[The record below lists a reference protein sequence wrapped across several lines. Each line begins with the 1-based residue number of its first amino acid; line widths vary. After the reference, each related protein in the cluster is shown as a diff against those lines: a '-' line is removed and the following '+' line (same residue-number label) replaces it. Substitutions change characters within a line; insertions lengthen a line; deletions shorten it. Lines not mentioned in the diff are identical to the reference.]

1 MKGYRQKIILIFGG
15 IFAVVHFGWI
25 ISVFYLMSNSPEQI
39 KVFSTQGIITWVVC
53 FVIGVGI
60 LYALVLPVSNGLEQM
75 EKGSLSDAD
84 LASITRRNSL
94 LPIYSGI
101 LVVIMTNLNNVILY
115 LNYLRYDIG
124 PIAANGLWPAGV
136 ASSSIFYILVFGAI
150 SLVTSPMIGILK
162 GKCARRGVEYQGVTY
177 SLQRKLMVVFILFCL
192 GFTFWVGMMAF
203 YEGVYRIQEE
213 LKQNTLALQ
222 RTLVAALDENQQ
234 DLNDESVLEKL
245 VDTMSRSGIGG
256 AFLADRNGN
265 ILYNPQN
272 REIYNGK
279 WKDIDRT
286 VREGIQAGKSM
297 SVYENIH
304 EQVISFHPVNDSYA
318 IGMVSGIHERMDR
331 FNQFWMIFLLL
342 AIIGMANVILAGI
355 TLFRSIII
363 PIRNTVD
370 KLKDISEGDGD
381 LSSRL
386 QVQSNDE
393 TGLLAEQFNIFVDK
407 LEGMISSLRNVALQ
421 VDSATQE
428 VAAGSQE
435 LSQATQEQA
444 AAVEEVAATIEQ
456 MTSSIKQNA
465 ANAAEGRER
474 VKSMVLMAKN
484 TGEASQELVS
494 RMNEMS
500 EASKKIGNI
509 ITTVNEV
516 AFQTN
521 LLALNAAVEAA
532 RAGEHG
538 KGFAVVAQEVRALA
552 QRSGDA
558 ARQIKVLIEDTVS
571 KIGAGDEMVR
581 KSQQSLE
588 EIIGYIE
595 GLSQSMDEIATVSE
609 EQASGIDEL
618 NRAISQIDTTTQQNA
633 STVEELAS
641 TSDSLSI
648 EARELAGHVER
659 FKVSRDVVRQ
669 TATHRAPKVMRAEQK
684 SKPAPAVPKLVRQI
698 KQSELD
704 DFEEF

>member
-1 MKGYRQKIILIFGG
+1 M
-15 IFAVVHFGWI
+15 
-25 ISVFYLMSNSPEQI
+25 P
-39 KVFSTQGIITWVVC
+39 
-53 FVIGVGI
+53 IG
-60 LYALVLPVSNGLEQM
+60 
-75 EKGSLSDAD
+75 K
-84 LASITRRNSL
+84 
-94 LPIYSGI
+94 
-101 LVVIMTNLNNVILY
+101 
-115 LNYLRYDIG
+115 
-124 PIAANGLWPAGV
+124 
-136 ASSSIFYILVFGAI
+136 
-150 SLVTSPMIGILK
+150 
-162 GKCARRGVEYQGVTY
+162 
-177 SLQRKLMVVFILFCL
+177 
-192 GFTFWVGMMAF
+192 
-203 YEGVYRIQEE
+203 
-213 LKQNTLALQ
+213 
-222 RTLVAALDENQQ
+222 
-234 DLNDESVLEKL
+234 
-245 VDTMSRSGIGG
+245 
-256 AFLADRNGN
+256 
-265 ILYNPQN
+265 
-272 REIYNGK
+272 
-279 WKDIDRT
+279 
-286 VREGIQAGKSM
+286 
-297 SVYENIH
+297 
-304 EQVISFHPVNDSYA
+304 
-318 IGMVSGIHERMDR
+318 
-331 FNQFWMIFLLL
+331 
-342 AIIGMANVILAGI
+342 
-355 TLFRSIII
+355 
-363 PIRNTVD
+363 TVD

-407 LEGMISSLRNVALQ
+407 LEGMIGSLRNVALQ

-465 ANAAEGRER
+465 ANASEGRQR
-474 VKSMVLMAKN
+474 VKSMVHMAKN
-484 TGEASQELVS
+484 TGEASHELVS

-552 QRSGDA
+552 QRSADA
-558 ARQIKVLIEDTVS
+558 ARQIKALIEDTVS

-595 GLSQSMDEIATVSE
+595 DLSQSMEEIATVSE

-618 NRAISQIDTTTQQNA
+618 NRAVSQIDTTTQQNA

-641 TSDSLSI
+641 TSDSLST
-648 EARELAGHVER
+648 ESRELAGHVER
-659 FKVSRDVVRQ
+659 FKVSGQAGGQPDAERSPRRVRPEQ
-669 TATHRAPKVMRAEQK
+669 GAKSTAAV
-684 SKPAPAVPKLVRQI
+684 SKPGK
-698 KQSELD
+698 KMKES
-704 DFEEF
+704 DFRDLEEF

>member
-1 MKGYRQKIILIFGG
+1 MKGYLQKIVLIYSGL
-15 IFAVVHFGWI
+15 FAVVHFGWI
-25 ISVFYLMSNSPEQI
+25 LSVFYLMSNSPEQI
-39 KVFSTQGIITWVVC
+39 KVFSAQGIIAWAVC
-53 FVIGVGI
+53 FAVGAGV
-60 LYALVLPVSNGLEQM
+60 LLALVVPVSNGLEQM
-75 EKGSLSDAD
+75 ENGSLGDAD
-84 LASITRRNSL
+84 LMGITRRNSL

-101 LVVIMTNLNNVILY
+101 LIVAMTNLNNLILY
-115 LNYLRYDIG
+115 FNYLRYDIG
-124 PIAANGLWPAGV
+124 PIAANGLWPAGI
-136 ASSSIFYILVFGAI
+136 ASSSIFYILVFGAT
-150 SLVTSPMIGILK
+150 SLVTSPMIGLLK
-162 GKCARRGVEYQGVTY
+162 EECARRGVEYQGVTF

-203 YEGVYRIQEE
+203 YEGIYRIQEE

-222 RTLVAALDENQQ
+222 RTLIATLDENRQ
-234 DLNDESVLEKL
+234 DLKNEDFLENL
-245 VDTMSRSGIGG
+245 VDTMSRSGMGG
-256 AFLADRNGN
+256 AFLSDRNGN

-272 REIYNGK
+272 RQIYNEK

-286 VREGIQAGKSM
+286 VRDGIRAGRSM
-297 SVYENIH
+297 SVYENVH

-318 IGMVSGIHERMDR
+318 IGMVSGLHERMHR

-342 AIIGMANVILAGI
+342 AIVGLANVILAGV

-363 PIRNTVD
+363 PIKKTVD

-407 LEGMISSLRNVALQ
+407 LENMIGSLRNVALQ

-465 ANAAEGRER
+465 ANASEGRER
-474 VKSMVLMAKN
+474 VKSMVHMAKN

-552 QRSGDA
+552 QRSADA

-595 GLSQSMDEIATVSE
+595 DLSQSMEEIATVSE

-618 NRAISQIDTTTQQNA
+618 NRAVSQIDTTTQQNA

-648 EARELAGHVER
+648 ESRELAGHVER
-659 FKVSRDVVRQ
+659 FKVSREAGGQAAPERQ
-669 TATHRAPKVMRAEQK
+669 SRTVRAEQK
-684 SKPAPAVPKLVRQI
+684 SKSAPAVPKPVKRTRE
-698 KQSELD
+698 SEFD